1 MVFSKVCIF
10 FPVESGGTCTYP
22 LAIKSHYP
30 YLIGAQFAHTVLPVG
45 VSMIYRATT
54 PLHVTQVAKSTV
66 GIRPITGGQG
76 IAGVLV
82 IGAAEHRSHLTIVGR
97 RRIISPLT

>member
-1 MVFSKVCIF
+1 
-10 FPVESGGTCTYP
+10 
-22 LAIKSHYP
+22 
-30 YLIGAQFAHTVLPVG
+30 
-45 VSMIYRATT
+45 MIYRATT

-82 IGAAEHRSHLTIVGR
+82 IGVAEHRSHLTIVGR
-97 RRIISPLT
+97 RRIISPLTMALTTVLVDMHIKISNVICIRELRK